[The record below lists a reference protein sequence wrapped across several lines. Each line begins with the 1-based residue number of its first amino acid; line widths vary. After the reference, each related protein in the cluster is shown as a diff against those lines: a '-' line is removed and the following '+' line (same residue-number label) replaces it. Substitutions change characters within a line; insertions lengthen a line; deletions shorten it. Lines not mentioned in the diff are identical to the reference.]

1 MAKSNQL
8 DRDTDSYPPNN
19 STPMSL
25 EPIIIGSEEASAS
38 PVQDVAG
45 ACFITLVTLS
55 TLVNSLIIVHFVAKK
70 KYRKSHHMTYLNLAV
85 ADLCIS
91 VYGVA
96 IRGPAI
102 YEGIKSSTMCLG
114 SLLISSFLTMV
125 NFASIVPLTYDRVV
139 AVLYPYRY
147 NNQSHRKQLKIFIS
161 LIWMGPG
168 LVILAINIFTLAE
181 DMTFSNYCNETSY
194 CTFGSWGP
202 IFIYFLAACFY
213 ILPLLINVVSYTA
226 IIHELKNRR
235 SGFRNLQISLRAIA
249 VCVVF
254 TMSWV
259 PHFTFFMIWK
269 LRTNPHIMWI
279 SQVFLYLN
287 AITDPVLYCFSLSAI
302 KPCIKK
308 MRWRNTG
315 ENSSRAIITPVMLR
329 RGAKSPIIVELNPSY
344 KSSST

>member
-96 IRGPAI
+96 IRGPVIIFATI
-102 YEGIKSSTMCLG
+102 ERSVKSHPHFDYYYETQRIEE
-114 SLLISSFLTMV
+114 LLIL
-125 NFASIVPLTYDRVV
+125 
-139 AVLYPYRY
+139 Y